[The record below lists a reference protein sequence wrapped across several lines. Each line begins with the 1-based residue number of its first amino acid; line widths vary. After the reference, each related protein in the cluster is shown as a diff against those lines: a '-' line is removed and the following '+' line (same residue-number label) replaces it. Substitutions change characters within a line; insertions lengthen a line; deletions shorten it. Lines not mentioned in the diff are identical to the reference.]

1 MVRGLRVRRMDRRA
15 FVTGVSAAGVS
26 TSVRARTSVTVER
39 FGQTGAQA
47 TILLLHGS
55 DGLTNAGR
63 YQFAAQSIAAA
74 GYTVL
79 LPRYFEATGDSRARY
94 SEIRTKFLV
103 WRRAIEAV
111 LVDEVPHRVGLV
123 GFSLGGALALGLA
136 SRSQD
141 VTAVVN
147 FFGFQPV
154 GLESGR
160 RLPPTLILHGDA
172 DRVVPVSN
180 AAAIERLIKSQGG
193 IVESQIYPGDGHGLS
208 LASLS
213 DAFGRTQEFL
223 RKHV

>member
-1 MVRGLRVRRMDRRA
+1 MVRGVRVTRMDRRA
-15 FVTGVSAAGVS
+15 FVTGLTAAVATTSA
-26 TSVRARTSVTVER
+26 RARTSVTVER
-39 FGQTGAQA
+39 FGQTKQP

-55 DGLTNAGR
+55 DGVTNAGR
-63 YQFAAQSIAAA
+63 YQFAARSIAAA

-79 LPRYFEATGDSRARY
+79 LPRYFEATGESRARY
-94 SEIRTKFLV
+94 SEIPTKFAL
-103 WRRAIEAV
+103 WRQAIEAV
-111 LVDEVPHRVGLV
+111 IENEEPRRLGLV

-136 SRSQD
+136 ARSQA

-147 FFGFQPV
+147 FFGFEPE

-160 RLPPTLILHGDA
+160 RLPPTLTLHGDA

-193 IVESQIYPGDGHGLS
+193 IVESRIYPGEGHGLS
-208 LASLS
+208 RASLS

-223 RKHV
+223 RRHV